1 MNLLDAWGN
10 LSVLEAMA
18 ADGAISCAD
27 GDSIAMEGVF
37 GGHKSFVYHALAGTC
52 VPYAKEVQSGNLI
65 LGGQRFPFGVAPLIE
80 GSRGLR
86 ERFTL
91 VDVAKSV
98 PEHVVGH

>member
-1 MNLLDAWGN
+1 MDLLDARGN

-18 ADGAISCAD
+18 TNGAISCAN
-27 GDSIAMEGVF
+27 GDSIATKGIF
-37 GGHKSFVYHALAGTC
+37 GGHKSLVNHALGGTC
-52 VPYAKEVQSGNLI
+52 VPYTKEVQSGNLA

-80 GSRGLR
+80 GIRGLR

-98 PEHVVGH
+98 AEHVVGH